1 MTHKWAIILD
11 FVLQLGTDNVGKGIS
26 LKNFS
31 RRHEFSDWGIN
42 LKYYAAE
49 KKWNQAHHMEN

>member
-1 MTHKWAIILD
+1 MTHKWAILLD
-11 FVLQLGTDNVGKGIS
+11 FVLQLGTENVSKGIS

-31 RRHEFSDWGIN
+31 RRHEFSDRGIN

-49 KKWNQAHHMEN
+49 KKWN